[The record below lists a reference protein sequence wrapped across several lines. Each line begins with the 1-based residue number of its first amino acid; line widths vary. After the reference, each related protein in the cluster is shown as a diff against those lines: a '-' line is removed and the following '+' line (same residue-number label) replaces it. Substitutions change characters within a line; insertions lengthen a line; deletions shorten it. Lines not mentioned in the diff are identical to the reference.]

1 MCKNLINRLWC
12 GKHLFFISFCWCF
25 FTGCASNNAQNGW
38 PLDLMQKFNP
48 NIYYIMHVD
57 GKEYVIKQD
66 VFNVKKCEFT
76 WYDANSKSAMVSPQ
90 KLQIKIKRNRCILLY
105 KGGKKVVKKADYNL
119 EDLTWRGTCEWKG
132 KTVSF
137 DFVEY
142 HTADYATFSHRYQKK
157 IFNYKVEKNISYGHA
172 SGYWTSNIS
181 AKNNYADVLATGIS
195 KSLKKRDLNLTM
207 DLYIPQNDD
216 LKARPLLMFIH
227 GGAFYMGDK
236 SDNPIVL
243 WCKHFASLGYVVA
256 SINYRMGFQPTKRAI
271 ERCGYGAVQDAHAAM
286 RYLLEN
292 KNVYHINPDYLF
304 VAGSSA
310 GGITA
315 LNLAF
320 MRNQNRP
327 ESTQKGL
334 LSEDMGN
341 IESSGNN
348 SKQSFT
354 IRAIGNMWGAVNDV
368 QMLKNSR
375 AAIVSFH
382 GNADKI
388 VPYDYDTPMAFLKS
402 DVNELF
408 FDKMYG
414 SAAIHRQAKKL
425 KYREKLYT
433 FDNAGHAPH
442 VDENNQPNDKFW
454 FIQDKMT
461 QFFYEEFVP
470 ASMKLADMGNHY
482 FGLLGAPEIDQL
494 YWKIEGGFIL
504 GEKSDQVRV
513 IWRQDAPTHRLSV
526 SGKLKNG
533 AAVED
538 TYSPD
543 GPK

>member
-1 MCKNLINRLWC
+1 MRKNLIYRFLYENFLILI
-12 GKHLFFISFCWCF
+12 GFCLCF
-25 FTGCASNNAQNGW
+25 LTSCVSANTQGGW

-48 NIYYIMHVD
+48 DAYYIMHFD
-57 GKEYVIKQD
+57 GKEYVVKQD
-66 VFNVKKCEFT
+66 VFGIKKCEFT
-76 WYDANSKSAMVSPQ
+76 VYDANSESEMAAPQ
-90 KLQIKIKRNRCILLY
+90 KLQIKIKKNRCILLS
-105 KGGKKVVKKADYNL
+105 KGVKSIVKKADYTL
-119 EDLTWRGTCEWKG
+119 DDLSWRGTCEWNG
-132 KTVSF
+132 RTVSF

-142 HTADYATFSHRYQKK
+142 HQGDYATFSHRYKEK
-157 IFNYKVEKNISYGHA
+157 VFNYRVDKNVSYGHA
-172 SGYWTSNIS
+172 SGYWTSNVS
-181 AKNNYADVLATGIS
+181 TKNNYADVITTGIS

-236 SDNPIVL
+236 SDNAIVL

-271 ERCGYGAVQDAHAAM
+271 ERCGYSAVQDAHAAM

-292 KNVYHINPDYLF
+292 KSVYKIDPDYLF

-327 ESTQKGL
+327 ESSQKGV
-334 LSEDMGN
+334 LSDDMGN
-341 IESSGNN
+341 IESSGN
-348 SKQSFT
+348 SFKQSFS
-354 IRAIGNMWGAVNDV
+354 IRAVGNMWGAVNDV
-368 QMLKNSR
+368 QMLKNSHT
-375 AAIVSFH
+375 AVVSFH

-388 VPYDYDTPMAFLKS
+388 VPYDYDTPMAFLGS
-402 DVNELF
+402 EINGIF

-414 SAAIHRQAKKL
+414 SAAIHRQLKKL
-425 KYREKLYT
+425 NYREKLFT
-433 FDNAGHAPH
+433 FNNAGHSPH
-442 VDENNQPNDKFW
+442 VDENNQTNEKFS
-454 FIQDKMT
+454 FIQEKMT

-470 ASMKLADMGNHY
+470 SSMKLANLGNHY
-482 FGLLGAPEIDQL
+482 FGLAGAPESDLL

-504 GEKSDQVRV
+504 EDKSNRVR
-513 IWRQDAPTHRLSV
+513 ILWQQDAPKHRLYV
-526 SGKLKNG
+526 SAKLKNG
-533 AAVED
+533 AAVEE

-543 GPK
+543 SKK